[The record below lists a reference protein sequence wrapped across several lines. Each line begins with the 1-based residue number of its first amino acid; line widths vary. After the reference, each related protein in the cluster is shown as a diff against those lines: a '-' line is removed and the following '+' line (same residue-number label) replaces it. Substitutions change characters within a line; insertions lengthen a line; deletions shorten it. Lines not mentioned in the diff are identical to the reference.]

1 MEIRNINGVFVAFNA
16 AGKEVARSK
25 NKYYLKQKI
34 EGYEEAPQAENKAI
48 DREFNCF
55 VLSLRSFL
63 KLRTKQLNS
72 RSISVSNSLSRSY
85 L

>member
-34 EGYEEAPQAENKAI
+34 EGYEEAPQAENKAM
-48 DREFNCF
+48 EFPI
-55 VLSLRSFL
+55 
-63 KLRTKQLNS
+63 
-72 RSISVSNSLSRSY
+72 ISVSNSLSRSY